1 MNQEL
6 KRIDLALA
14 EENIKTDQYLKDTAR
29 PLITEASEMFRS
41 FTKEL
46 YGQRPSGLLVL
57 NDDGDNQQR
66 YRIEA
71 HITSDAAEGIN
82 EAKIFCVDMVLL
94 SLRRGH
100 RIQFLAHDSSLFGPV
115 DPRQRLALL
124 RIADRVCREL
134 KVQYIA
140 TLNYHDITSIQDQVP
155 VEKSEWERLFGE
167 SSVVMRLT
175 DEKPEEK
182 LLGVDVD
189 MDYADC

>member
-1 MNQEL
+1 MTTATINKGTEL
-6 KRIDLALA
+6 KPTLPQ
-14 EENIKTDQYLKDTAR
+14 N
-29 PLITEASEMFRS
+29 
-41 FTKEL
+41 
-46 YGQRPSGLLVL
+46 
-57 NDDGDNQQR
+57 
-66 YRIEA
+66 
-71 HITSDAAEGIN
+71 AAEGIN